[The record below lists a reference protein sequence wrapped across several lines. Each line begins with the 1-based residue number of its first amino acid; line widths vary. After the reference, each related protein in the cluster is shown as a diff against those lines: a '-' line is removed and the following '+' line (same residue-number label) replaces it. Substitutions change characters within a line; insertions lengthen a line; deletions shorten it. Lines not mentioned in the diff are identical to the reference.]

1 MAACGTVCSG
11 AHDLPTLTDPAVGS
25 TGDYIGGQYAVF
37 PGLLSVDRCDLF
49 LIHCGQQ
56 SSGQGKKDSTGD
68 CHYPEGYVR
77 YLSEAGSGNQR
88 RKITKYLNMGE

>member
-56 SSGQGKKDSTGD
+56 SSGQGKKTAQEIAIIRKDMYDT
-68 CHYPEGYVR
+68 YQK
-77 YLSEAGSGNQR
+77 LEAEI
-88 RKITKYLNMGE
+88 KEEK